1 MIDMREN
8 ARMGVFSH
16 FPFRFPSKKSAP
28 IDPSPK
34 TLENQSENAI
44 ATIQAEISELD
55 TIGFDE
61 TLELDVSV
69 DISYII
75 DS

>member
-1 MIDMREN
+1 MFKI
-8 ARMGVFSH
+8 
-16 FPFRFPSKKSAP
+16 PSRKSAP
-28 IDPSPK
+28 IDPLPK

-55 TIGFDE
+55 TIGFGE

-75 DS
+75 DA